1 MCKQNQKTM
10 KPLFQIYKEGVTD
23 RWITILIPIEAFTLE
38 LYKFKLEKYLELG
51 YQIKMI
57 K

>member
-1 MCKQNQKTM
+1 M

-23 RWITILIPIEAFTLE
+23 RWITILIPIEAYTLE
-38 LYKFKLEKYLELG
+38 LYKFKLEKYLALG

>member
-51 YQIKMI
+51 YQIRMI